1 MINHLPQIK
10 NTGGHKMAK
19 TITEQIDDLQKE
31 NNHLKELE
39 KLFDKAV
46 KLEFNKDIKQLHKQL
61 NKSSNHYQSGGKIMV
76 TKNTLFGSKLNTIKL
91 YLILYLV

>member
-1 MINHLPQIK
+1 
-10 NTGGHKMAK
+10 MAK

-46 KLEFNKDIKQLHKQL
+46 KLEFNKDIKQLHKQFSHSDAPSESGQ
-61 NKSSNHYQSGGKIMV
+61 SSAASPEFHR
-76 TKNTLFGSKLNTIKL
+76 L
-91 YLILYLV
+91 